1 VGGSVTDL
9 ARGGVP
15 IVQLRAKG
23 VDDRRHLEWAR
34 EARDAA
40 RAAGVL
46 FLVNDRPDIARM
58 VGADGVHI
66 GQEDLPPDVVR
77 KLLPAGAIVGLSTH
91 TVAQLEVAATQP
103 VDYVAVGPVFATR
116 SKLDHDPVVGVEMIR
131 LARRLVSKPLVA
143 IGGITRANVRE
154 VSEAGA
160 DGVAVISELLLS
172 QDLETA
178 SRLLRAALEEAG

>member
-1 VGGSVTDL
+1 M
-9 ARGGVP
+9 P

-23 VDDRRHLEWAR
+23 VDDRRYLELAR

-46 FLVNDRPDIARM
+46 FVVNDRPDIARI

-77 KLLPAGAIVGLSTH
+77 QLLPTGIVGLSTH
-91 TVAQLEVAATQP
+91 TVPQLEVAATQP

-116 SKLDHDPVVGVEMIR
+116 SKVDHDPVVGVDLVR
-131 LARRLVSKPLVA
+131 RARKLVNKPLVA

-154 VSEAGA
+154 VSAAGA

-172 QDLETA
+172 QDFEAA
-178 SRLLRAALEEAG
+178 SRMLRAALEEAG

>member
-1 VGGSVTDL
+1 M
-9 ARGGVP
+9 P

-23 VDDRRHLEWAR
+23 VDDRRYLELAR
-34 EARDAA
+34 EAREAA

-66 GQEDLPPDVVR
+66 GQEDLPPDAVR
-77 KLLPAGAIVGLSTH
+77 KLLPTGAIVGLSTH

-116 SKLDHDPVVGVEMIR
+116 SKVDHDPVVGVDMIR
-131 LARRLVSKPLVA
+131 LARKLVNKPLVA

-172 QDLETA
+172 QDLEAA